1 MGALPPSRRTM
12 SPTMRIAMVASECEP
27 WAKTGGLADVV
38 DALSRALDLPEPA
51 GSAHEVDVYLPWYR
65 GLTPPAELVPL
76 ELRVPVGSPS
86 GEPRHEMVTLW
97 SGQAD
102 GYRLRLVEHAPSF
115 DRDSYYMD
123 GGSDYTD
130 NPARFTLL
138 GRAAL
143 EAIRAEARPVDVI
156 HGHDW
161 QAGPALL
168 SLRHRYG
175 GDPLLASAATM
186 LTCHNL
192 AYHGWTPREDAWQLD
207 LPEGIGKHDGIDLL
221 REAINVADMVN
232 TVSPNYARESL
243 TPEFGGGLDDALR
256 ARGDRYIGI
265 INGIDTGLWNP
276 ATDATLVAPYDG
288 TDLAP
293 KALTKVDLMERNG
306 LDPDGPLL
314 GVIGRLDP
322 QKGFD
327 LVTEAAPELVAMG
340 ARLIVLGTG
349 HPELVAG
356 LQTLAADHP
365 DRIAVLERF
374 DRDEARRIYAG
385 ADLFLMPSRF
395 EPCGQGQIISMRYA
409 TPPVVRASGGLADTV
424 IDADEQPDRG
434 TGFVF
439 GPAAPEA
446 LVDAVRRALAA
457 MDDQARFRG
466 IQAAGMARDHSWRVP
481 AGEYEAAY
489 RRAISER

>member
-1 MGALPPSRRTM
+1 
-12 SPTMRIAMVASECEP
+12 MVASECEP

-38 DALSRALDLPEPA
+38 DALSRALQVPPPT
-51 GSAHEVDVYLPWYR
+51 GPGHEVDVYLPYYR
-65 GLTPPAELVPL
+65 GLTPPEGLVPL
-76 ELRVPVGSPS
+76 ELRVPVGSPD
-86 GEPRHEMVTLW
+86 GQPRHETVTLW

-123 GGSDYTD
+123 GAADYAD
-130 NPARFTLL
+130 NAARFTLL

-168 SLRHRYG
+168 SLRHRYR
-175 GDPLLASAATM
+175 GDPLLAGSATM

-192 AYHGWTPREDAWQLD
+192 AYHGWTPRVEAWQLD
-207 LPEGIGKHDGIDLL
+207 LPGSVGKHDGIDLL
-221 REAINVADMVN
+221 REAINLADMVN

-265 INGIDTGLWNP
+265 INGIDTGLWDP

-288 TDLAP
+288 ADLGP
-293 KALTKVDLMERNG
+293 KALTKVDLATRNG

-349 HPELVAG
+349 HPQLVAG
-356 LQTLAADHP
+356 LQELAASHP

-395 EPCGQGQIISMRYA
+395 EPCGQGQIIAMRYA

-424 IDADEQPDRG
+424 IDADEDAELG

-439 GPAAPEA
+439 GPARAEA
-446 LVDAVRRALAA
+446 LVDAVGRALAA
-457 MDDQARFRG
+457 MDDPVRFRR
-466 IQAAGMARDHSWRVP
+466 IQAAGMARDHSWLVP

-489 RRAISER
+489 RRAISGR

>member
-1 MGALPPSRRTM
+1 
-12 SPTMRIAMVASECEP
+12 MRIAMVASECEP

-38 DALSRALDLPEPA
+38 DALSRALGASGPA
-51 GSAHEVDVYLPWYR
+51 GPGHEVDVYLPWYA
-65 GLTPPAELVPL
+65 GLTPPQELVPL
-76 ELRVPVGSPS
+76 ELRVPVGGPD
-86 GEPRHEMVTLW
+86 GVARHETVMLW

-102 GYRLRLVEHAPSF
+102 GYRLRLVQHAPSF
-115 DRDSYYMD
+115 ERPQYYMD
-123 GGSDYTD
+123 ADGDFED
-130 NPARFTLL
+130 NAARFTLL

-143 EAIRAEARPVDVI
+143 EAIRAEARPVDII

-161 QAGPALL
+161 QSGPALL

-175 GDPLLASAATM
+175 GDPLLAGTATM

-192 AYHGWTPREDAWQLD
+192 AYHGWTPHEEAWQLD
-207 LPEGIGKHDGIDLL
+207 LPADIGQPDGVDLL
-221 REAINVADMVN
+221 REAINTADMVN

-243 TPEFGGGLDDALR
+243 TPEYGAGLDDVLR
-256 ARGDRYIGI
+256 ERGDRYIGI
-265 INGIDTGLWNP
+265 INGIDTELWDP
-276 ATDATLVAPYDG
+276 AHDATLVAPYDAS
-288 TDLAP
+288 DLSA
-293 KALTKVDLMERNG
+293 KVETRADLMARNG

-327 LVTEAAPELVAMG
+327 LVAAAAPELVESG

-349 HPELVAG
+349 NEQLVAD
-356 LQTLAADHP
+356 LVELAGEQP

-395 EPCGQGQIISMRYA
+395 EPCGQGQIIAMRYG
-409 TPPVVRASGGLADTV
+409 TPPVVRRSGGLADTV
-424 IDADEQPDRG
+424 IDADEDPQNG

-439 GPAAPEA
+439 GPARPDA
-446 LVDAVRRALAA
+446 LIGAARRAMAA
-457 MDDQARFRG
+457 LEDPSRLRH
-466 IQAAGMARDHSWRVP
+466 IQAQGMARDHSWRVP
-481 AGEYEAAY
+481 ARQYEAAY
-489 RRAISER
+489 GRAIAG

>member
-1 MGALPPSRRTM
+1 MSR
-12 SPTMRIAMVASECEP
+12 TMRIAMVASECEP

-38 DALSRALDLPEPA
+38 DALSRALGNPGPA
-51 GSAHEVDVYLPWYR
+51 GPGHEVDVYLPYYR
-65 GLTPPAELVPL
+65 GLNPPDGLVPQ
-76 ELRVPVGSPS
+76 ELRVPVGSED
-86 GEPRHEMVTLW
+86 GTPRQETVTLW

-102 GYRLRLVEHAPSF
+102 GYRLRLVEHAASF

-123 GGSDYTD
+123 GTSDYAD

-168 SLRHRYG
+168 SLEYRYG
-175 GDPLLASAATM
+175 GDPQLAGAATM

-192 AYHGWTPREDAWQLD
+192 AYHGWTPNQDLWQLD
-207 LPEGIGKHDGIDLL
+207 LPARVGRNPDGIDLL
-221 REAINVADMVN
+221 REAIEVAGMVN

-243 TPEFGGGLDDALR
+243 TPEYGGGLDDALR
-256 ARGDRYIGI
+256 ARGDHYIGI
-265 INGIDTGLWNP
+265 INGIDTGLWDP
-276 ATDATLVAPYDG
+276 ATDSTLVATYDG
-288 TDLAP
+288 SDLAP
-293 KALTKVDLMERNG
+293 KALTKADLATRNG
-306 LDPDGPLL
+306 LHPDGPLL

-327 LVTEAAPELVAMG
+327 LVTGAAPQLVAMG

-356 LQTLAADHP
+356 LKRQAARHP

-385 ADLFLMPSRF
+385 SDLFLMPSRF
-395 EPCGQGQIISMRYA
+395 EPCGQGQIIAMRYA

-424 IDADEQPDRG
+424 IDADEDPQRG
-434 TGFVF
+434 NGFVF
-439 GPAAPEA
+439 GPADPAA

-457 MDDQARFRG
+457 MADPRRFRA
-466 IQAAGMARDHSWRVP
+466 IQANGMARDHSWRVP

-489 RRAISER
+489 RRVISERR

>member
-1 MGALPPSRRTM
+1 MTR
-12 SPTMRIAMVASECEP
+12 TMRIAMIASECEP

-38 DALSRALDLPEPA
+38 DALSRALQIPEPT
-51 GSAHEVDVYLPWYR
+51 GPGHEVDVYLPYYR
-65 GLTPPAELVPL
+65 GLRAPEGMLPL
-76 ELRVPVGSPS
+76 ELRVPVGSED
-86 GEPRHEMVTLW
+86 GTQGHETVTLW
-97 SGQAD
+97 SGEAD

-115 DRDSYYMD
+115 DRESYYMD
-123 GGSDYTD
+123 GTADYAD

-168 SLRHRYG
+168 SLKHRYSS
-175 GDPLLASAATM
+175 DPLLSGAATM

-192 AYHGWTPREDAWQLD
+192 AYHGWTPNQDLWQLD
-207 LPEGIGKHDGIDLL
+207 LPSRVGQNPDGVDLL
-221 REAINVADMVN
+221 REAILAADMVN

-265 INGIDTGLWNP
+265 INGIDTGLWDP
-276 ATDATLVAPYDG
+276 AADRTLAAPYDSS
-288 TDLAP
+288 DLAP
-293 KALTKVDLMERNG
+293 KALTKVDLATRNG
-306 LDPDGPLL
+306 LDPNGPLL

-327 LVTEAAPELVAMG
+327 LVTQAAPRLVDMG

-356 LQTLAADHP
+356 LKELAAAHP

-395 EPCGQGQIISMRYA
+395 EPCGQGQLIAMRYA

-424 IDADEQPDRG
+424 TDADEEPERG

-439 GPAAPEA
+439 GPADPEA

-457 MDDQARFRG
+457 MADPDRFRG
-466 IQAAGMARDHSWRVP
+466 IQANGMARDHSWRVP

>member
-1 MGALPPSRRTM
+1 MTR
-12 SPTMRIAMVASECEP
+12 TMRIAMIASECEP

-38 DALSRALDLPEPA
+38 DALSRALQLPPPA
-51 GSAHEVDVYLPWYR
+51 GPGHEVDVYLPFYR
-65 GLTPPAELVPL
+65 GLTPPDGLAPL
-76 ELRVPVGSPS
+76 ELRVPVGTADGLP
-86 GEPRHEMVTLW
+86 GHEMVTLW
-97 SGQAD
+97 SGEAD

-123 GGSDYTD
+123 GTADYED

-143 EAIRAEARPVDVI
+143 EAIRSEGRPVDVI

-168 SLRHRYG
+168 SLKHRYAA
-175 GDPLLASAATM
+175 DPVLARAATM

-192 AYHGWTPREDAWQLD
+192 AYHGWTPNEALWQLE
-207 LPEGIGKHDGIDLL
+207 LPTRVGPNPDGVDLL
-221 REAINVADMVN
+221 REAIGIADMVN

-243 TPEFGGGLDDALR
+243 TPEYGGGLDDALR

-276 ATDATLVAPYDG
+276 ATDSTLVAPYDG
-288 TDLAP
+288 SDLAP
-293 KALTKVDLMERNG
+293 KALTKTDLATRNG
-306 LDPDGPLL
+306 LDPGGPLL

-349 HPELVAG
+349 HPELVSG
-356 LQTLAADHP
+356 LRALATEHP

-385 ADLFLMPSRF
+385 SDLFLMPSRF
-395 EPCGQGQIISMRYA
+395 EPCGQGQIIAMRYA

-424 IDADEQPDRG
+424 IDADADPERG

-439 GPAAPEA
+439 GPADPAA
-446 LVDAVRRALAA
+446 LADAVRRALAA
-457 MDDQARFRG
+457 MADPARFGG
-466 IQAAGMARDHSWRVP
+466 IQANGMARDHSWRVP
-481 AGEYEAAY
+481 ASEYEAAY
-489 RRAISER
+489 RRALSERR